1 MSNTTTSKPASV
13 PASHAVVWM
22 CAPGVESEL
31 GKAGKLKKKEKK
43 KKTKHSA
50 DEAEKEFDFSNPIN
64 MLDSD
69 EDDDDDDDDP
79 DIEPVQPAN
88 DFDVEMPEGLC
99 VHCSACRSLRGS
111 WGLVLVWWAGP
122 KRSS

>member
-1 MSNTTTSKPASV
+1 MSNTTTPKPVMNV
-13 PASHAVVWM
+13 PASHTVVWM

-79 DIEPVQPAN
+79 DIEPAAQPAN

-99 VHCSACRSLRGS
+99 VHRSACRSL
-111 WGLVLVWWAGP
+111 
-122 KRSS
+122 